1 MSDIEDLFDYDDGL
15 DDVLKN
21 LPSAQNK
28 ETSQAETNDNDADA
42 TKVLG
47 LDADI
52 KPTKQR
58 APIAKLDEARYDV
71 LQLDNSLYAN
81 FILFK

>member
-1 MSDIEDLFDYDDGL
+1 MSEIDDLFDYDAGL

-21 LPSAQNK
+21 LPSTQDK
-28 ETSQAETNDNDADA
+28 ETSQTQNNNHDADA

-58 APIAKLDEARYDV
+58 VPIAKLDEARYV
-71 LQLDNSLYAN
+71 HPAVPAYYML
-81 FILFK
+81 IV

>member
-1 MSDIEDLFDYDDGL
+1 MSDIDDLFDYDAGL
-15 DDVLKN
+15 DDVIKN

-28 ETSQAETNDNDADA
+28 ETSQTENNNDDADA

-58 APIAKLDEARYDV
+58 APIAKLDEARYG
-71 LQLDNSLYAN
+71 SS
-81 FILFK
+81 

>member
-1 MSDIEDLFDYDDGL
+1 MSDIDDLFDYDAGL

-28 ETSQAETNDNDADA
+28 ETSQTENTNNDADA

-58 APIAKLDEARYDV
+58 VPVPKLDEARYGFPLGD
-71 LQLDNSLYAN
+71 
-81 FILFK
+81 

>member
-1 MSDIEDLFDYDDGL
+1 MSDIDDLFDYDAGL
-15 DDVLKN
+15 DDVLEN

-28 ETSQAETNDNDADA
+28 ETSQTENHNNDSDA

-58 APIAKLDEARYDV
+58 VPIAKLDEARYD
-71 LQLDNSLYAN
+71 
-81 FILFK
+81 